1 MYIICVQYNYY
12 YTEFARLS
20 SFLEDQ
26 CQDQLHMPRC
36 QSSLESSS
44 YFFVNGLWHSSCE
57 PAQRQYVIHDRPAA
71 KQLQLPWTQALPA
84 VLHWQLIT
92 FINSGGAGGPL
103 AIIGDGIL
111 LSISQPKSVMIIAG
125 ATCLSAAF

>member
-20 SFLEDQ
+20 SFLDDQ
-26 CQDQLHMPRC
+26 CQDQLHMSRC

-44 YFFVNGLWHSSCE
+44 YFFVNGLCHSSCE
-57 PAQRQYVIHDRPAA
+57 PAQRLYVIHDRPAF
-71 KQLQLPWTQALPA
+71 PA
-84 VLHWQLIT
+84 ALHWQLMT
-92 FINSGGAGGPL
+92 FINSGGAGCPL
-103 AIIGDGIL
+103 AIIGDGML
-111 LSISQPKSVMIIAG
+111 LSFSQPKSVMIIAG